1 VTSASLNLTGF
12 YLKSED
18 VQSGKYSDEIILK
31 NCTIELSPFLNDKIK
46 IDVGLLLFTTDKM
59 KSFVK
64 SLDAKK
70 IDTKFI
76 LSDNEFILR
85 IKRETLKP
93 KITILVNR
101 YIPSGQ
107 SYNLEVQLDASN
119 DSIERVKAFFN
130 KLIPEKQPT
139 KYDFIY

>member
-1 VTSASLNLTGF
+1 VTSASLNLTDF
-12 YLKSED
+12 YFKSED
-18 VQSGKYSDEIILK
+18 VQSGKYSDEIILE

-70 IDTKFI
+70 IDTEFI

-101 YIPSGQ
+101 YIPSVQ
-107 SYNLEVQLDASN
+107 SYNLEVQLDAPN